1 MGVSANVTI
10 NNLTINGAI
19 NNEAKTKHGL
29 NINQAGTVMLNN
41 VTVQNNRWY
50 AVMNNGSALVV
61 DGLTTTGNQWGINV
75 DSKLHLLL
83 LL

>member
-1 MGVSANVTI
+1 MINIGSSANVTI

-41 VTVQNNRWY
+41 VTVQKQP
-50 AVMNNGSALVV
+50 LVCCYE
-61 DGLTTTGNQWGINV
+61 QWF
-75 DSKLHLLL
+75 STRC
-83 LL
+83 